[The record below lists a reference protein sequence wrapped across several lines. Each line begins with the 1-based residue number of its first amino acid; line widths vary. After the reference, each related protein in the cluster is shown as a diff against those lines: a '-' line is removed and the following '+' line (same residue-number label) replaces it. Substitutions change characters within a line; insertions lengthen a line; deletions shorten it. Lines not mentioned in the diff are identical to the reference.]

1 MELPNDPVML
11 LSYINMKL
19 RDFYP
24 TLDALCEDLDID
36 RKELEEK
43 LGMAGYEYSAE
54 ANKFWW
60 ANQPMRKICFK
71 DYKYK
76 RIYMLAQQTL
86 PIRAIFGL

>member
-43 LGMAGYEYSAE
+43 LGMAGYEYSGE
-54 ANKFWW
+54 ANKFW
-60 ANQPMRKICFK
+60 
-71 DYKYK
+71 
-76 RIYMLAQQTL
+76 
-86 PIRAIFGL
+86 